1 MALPASPN
9 TITMGQVNTELG
21 LSATATISL
30 NDAAVRTLAGVGG
43 SGTIISMSNLHGKS
57 AAAPTLQFND
67 SQNNF
72 YSFSGDQQYT
82 VGSITLKPN
91 GSIVVGSTENMMATY
106 GPTAYLNP
114 LQTNAGANYEYRI
127 NVIGLPY
134 QFDAYLDAGL
144 QRLTST
150 GFTGWV
156 TINVDRSILHI
167 ASYQDYSPGAEN
179 FNGTLEI
186 RNKTTLVTISRS
198 FELEIELY

>member
-21 LSATATISL
+21 LSATASISL

-43 SGTIISMSNLHGKS
+43 SGTIISMSDLHGKS
-57 AAAPTLQFND
+57 AAAPTLEFND
-67 SQNNF
+67 ASPF
-72 YSFSGDQQYT
+72 STYSADQQYT
-82 VGSITLKPN
+82 VASITLRPN
-91 GSIVVGSTENMMATY
+91 GSIVVGSSSGSATY
-106 GPTAYLNP
+106 GPTSYLNP

-127 NVIGLPY
+127 NVTSLPY
-134 QFDAYLDAGL
+134 YFDAYLDANL

-150 GFTGWV
+150 GFTGWI
-156 TINVDRSILHI
+156 TINVDRVISHV
-167 ASYQDYSPGAEN
+167 ASYQDYSPG
-179 FNGTLEI
+179 FDGFYGTLEI